1 MAEVKR
7 RRCMV
12 CAKEFEMAASVCEAC
27 NAKIRGEATGKK
39 EGLRKEAEREIKRA
53 GVSPDA
59 RKKEKDS

>member
-1 MAEVKR
+1 MAEVKK

-53 GVSPDA
+53 GVSPDTH
-59 RKKEKDS
+59 KPEKDS